1 MSKMYRLY
9 SLVMVRLQDQVLLGL
24 KKKGFGKGKWNGFGG
39 KVEPGE
45 TIEQAARR
53 ELHEECGLKCSSLTK
68 LGIIRFEFQS
78 DPVMMEVHVFW
89 TSEISGTPAE
99 SDEMSPRWFELKNV
113 PFHQMWPDDQIW
125 WPYFLR
131 NQKFQAYFL
140 YDHLQE
146 KLMRHEI
153 AVDS

>member
-1 MSKMYRLY
+1 
-9 SLVMVRLQDQVLLGL
+9 
-24 KKKGFGKGKWNGFGG
+24 
-39 KVEPGE
+39 
-45 TIEQAARR
+45 
-53 ELHEECGLKCSSLTK
+53 
-68 LGIIRFEFQS
+68 
-78 DPVMMEVHVFW
+78 MMEVHVFW